1 MKKQTFFFTVCF
13 LLFSVAAFAQKK
25 NRKAKTTKAKTA
37 DYFNPK
43 TLRYDN
49 FVYEENIKTVLFHE
63 ASHPLNEPFIP
74 LNSGEYLLLSF
85 DELGGEANN
94 YSYKIVHCTA
104 DWQESDIDAFDY
116 IDGFTQNDI
125 VEYEYSFNTLQD
137 YVQYRLAIPNED
149 IRLTKSG
156 NYLLKIYKNNDEEDL
171 VLTRRFLVYEQ
182 KVNTEVRLM
191 LSNLKRYYD
200 THHRLTFRLDCSSLA
215 LGNALQEIKVA
226 VLQNGRWDNAMTNL
240 SPSFLR
246 NDMLEFDS
254 SSENLF
260 AAGNDFRYIDFRN
273 LHHEGSSI
281 QNIVRD
287 EENGENTVVLH
298 TDAVRKR
305 GGERRFRVVTNDM
318 NGKYMIRSIQ
328 RIFTSLDADYAQVH
342 FSLAMEEPIADGN
355 IYVFGALSDWQTL
368 PDFQMAYNREKRAYE
383 ANVFLKQGIYDYQYV
398 VAKDGGEQIDET
410 MIEGSYYATENNYF
424 ILTYY
429 RNFRNRY
436 DELVGFRHINS
447 KQ

>member
-1 MKKQTFFFTVCF
+1 MIICF
-13 LLFSVAAFAQKK
+13 LLFSVAVFAQKK
-25 NRKAKTTKAKTA
+25 AKKTKKTKHKKEA
-37 DYFNPK
+37 YFNPK

-49 FVYEENIKTVLFHE
+49 FVYEENIKTVLLHE
-63 ASHPLNEPFIP
+63 ASHPLNEPFIQ
-74 LNSGEYLLLSF
+74 LNSGEFLLLSF
-85 DELGGEANN
+85 DDLSEEANN

-125 VEYEYSFNTLQD
+125 TEYEYSFNTLQD

-156 NYLLKIYKNNDEEDL
+156 NYLLKVYANNDEENL
-171 VLTRRFLVYEQ
+171 ILTRRFAIYEQ

-191 LSNLKRYYD
+191 LSSFKKYHN
-200 THHRLTFRLDCSSLA
+200 THHRLNFWLDCSSL
-215 LGNALQEIKVA
+215 GVQNVLQEIKVA
-226 VLQNGRWDNAMTNL
+226 VLQNGRWDNAMTGL

-246 NDMLEFDS
+246 NEMLEFDS

-273 LHHEGSSI
+273 LHHEGTSI
-281 QNIVRD
+281 QDIIRD
-287 EENGENTVVLH
+287 DENGENTVILH
-298 TDAVRKR
+298 TDVIRKR

-318 NGKYMIRSIQ
+318 NGKYMIRAIQ

-342 FSLAMEEPIADGN
+342 FSLEMEEPIEDGN

-368 PDFQMAYNREKRAYE
+368 PKFQMTYNRERKAYE
-383 ANVFLKQGIYDYQYV
+383 ANIFLKQGIYDYQYV
-398 VAKDGGEQIDET
+398 VAKDGGKQIDAT
-410 MIEGSYYATENNYF
+410 SIEGNYYATENNYF

-436 DELVGFRHINS
+436 DELVGFWHINS